1 MLRFLTMSI
10 LSSSNKLQMW
20 WLVRAAFPLSE
31 RKVGCEIIT
40 LQDLQTS
47 RIVDFN
53 RKSFTSISRAVKF
66 VALLV
71 PT

>member
-1 MLRFLTMSI
+1 MLRFLKTSV
-10 LSSSNKLQMW
+10 LSSSNKLQIW

-31 RKVGCEIIT
+31 CQVGCKMRT
-40 LQDLQTS
+40 LRDFLAS

-53 RKSFTSISRAVKF
+53 YKCLPSISLAVKF

-71 PT
+71 PI